1 VNEKKSTDRSATIQS
16 DNKTYLHFK
25 TADGWIAIEELQ
37 LEGKK
42 RMGIEEFL
50 RGTKLTLNP

>member
-1 VNEKKSTDRSATIQS
+1 MANQGPSVREIGDFVTDHKSF
-16 DNKTYLHFK
+16 LHFK
-25 TADGWIAIEELQ
+25 TGDGWLAIEELQ

-50 RGTKLTLNP
+50 RGAKL